1 MTLIFL
7 NRYFY
12 PDQSATS
19 QMLSDLTF
27 SLSTNGHDVRVITSR
42 QLYDG
47 AGKLLAPHETIGT
60 VNIERVRTTCFGRH
74 NLIGRAFDYISFC
87 LSAGWALARHVHR
100 GDVVIAMTDP
110 PMLSVALAPITRWR
124 GARLVNWLQDL
135 FPEIAEVVGLGRR
148 QLPAFVYRG
157 LRNLRNRSLRSAAI
171 NVAIG
176 SRMGDKLVALGM
188 PANRIGLISNW
199 ADASLI
205 HPIAPANNP
214 LRREWGLEGKFVV
227 GYSGNLGR
235 AHDFQTLLDAI
246 MCVESSMPNS
256 PKIQWLF
263 VGGGALY
270 GALASEL
277 SARAAKSVLFKPYQP
292 RERLAQSLSAADV
305 HLVQLKPELEGLI
318 VPSKFYA
325 IAAAG
330 RPAIFIGCPNGEIA
344 QLIQRKDLGYVVA
357 QGDGAGLAAQVLALA
372 RDPRLCRQI
381 GARARRTCE
390 DEFEKQI
397 AIKRWDLLLT
407 GYLSD
412 FQSQQ
417 ENRQLLHKKIRSVPP
432 GDLEASRS
440 LSDLAYSSARLGD
453 HARPLR

>member
-1 MTLIFL
+1 VTLIFL

-42 QLYDG
+42 QLYDR
-47 AGKLLAPHETIGT
+47 AGKLLAPRETIGT
-60 VNIERVRTTCFGRH
+60 VNIERVWTICFGRH
-74 NLIGRAFDYISFC
+74 NLIGRAFDYISFY
-87 LSAGWALARHVHR
+87 LAAGWALARHAHH

-110 PMLSVALAPITRWR
+110 PMLSVVLAPIAHCR

-157 LRNLRNRSLRSAAI
+157 LRILRNRSLRLAAM

-176 SRMGDKLVALGM
+176 THMADRLVALSM
-188 PANRIGLISNW
+188 PANRIGIIPNW

-205 HPIAPANNP
+205 HPLAPANNP

-235 AHDFQTLLDAI
+235 AHDFQTFLEAI
-246 MCVESSMPNS
+246 MRVDRSMPYS
-256 PKIQWLF
+256 PRIQWLF
-263 VGGGALY
+263 VGGGALC

-305 HLVQLKPELEGLI
+305 HLVHLKPELEGLI
-318 VPSKFYA
+318 VPSKIYA

-330 RPAIFIGCPNGEIA
+330 RPAIFVGYPNGEIA

-372 RDPRLCRQI
+372 RDPDLCRQI
-381 GARARRTCE
+381 GARARRACE

-397 AIKRWDLLLT
+397 AIKRWELLFAGL
-407 GYLSD
+407 LSD
-412 FQSQQ
+412 FPS
-417 ENRQLLHKKIRSVPP
+417 P
-432 GDLEASRS
+432 
-440 LSDLAYSSARLGD
+440 
-453 HARPLR
+453 